1 MISPAWAHRERVRK
15 AEAAKAAK
23 VALDAADKEAIKE
36 MASGNEKFAVLL
48 RAIEGECKR
57 ISDLPKGSARTDL
70 KRNLIAIYLPVVKK
84 YIDGDDEYENTV
96 LTQVLVWLFD
106 CGEIGEA
113 LKIAAVAIEQEQPM
127 PSRFKSNVKTFV
139 ADSVMEWAK
148 AQFDSGN
155 SVEPYFGA
163 MLADISDW
171 SVHDDIKLKYV
182 KLAADIA
189 HKDGDIDKALE
200 LCIQAEEIA
209 PGKSAFKSIT
219 NYKLRI
225 KELSWLLTGARVL
238 VILKIKCL
246 IAGVFIRGSLV
257 RCFLMLIA
265 FH

>member
-1 MISPAWAHRERVRK
+1 MINPAWAYRDRVLK
-15 AEAAKAAK
+15 AKEAKAAK
-23 VALDAADKEAIKE
+23 AKLEAADEETITE

-70 KRNLIAIYLPVVKK
+70 KRELIKTYLPVVKE
-84 YIDGDDEYENTV
+84 YINGDDVFENTV

-139 ADSVMEWAK
+139 ADSVMDWAK

-163 MLADISDW
+163 MLEDIIDW
-171 SVHDDIKLKYV
+171 AIHDDIKLKYV

-209 PGKSAFKSIT
+209 PGKSGVKT
-219 NYKLRI
+219 RT
-225 KELSWLLTGARVL
+225 KELEKAIALRDEKADHDAKKPKKTFLG
-238 VILKIKCL
+238 KIGLAKK
-246 IAGVFIRGSLV
+246 
-257 RCFLMLIA
+257 
-265 FH
+265 